1 MANDTVQLQQLDE
14 NRASAGRFGRFLI
27 CGAVYARNLGDGVI
41 AECMAHVLRSM
52 SDDAS
57 IVFVDLSGRTNYSSV
72 SIRGK
77 ETILKFLRIAP
88 RAVGRVVLIGGIVK
102 FLAQR
107 AAPAWRSLFNDG
119 DLVIIGGG
127 HLLSDFNLN
136 FPSKLALLTH
146 YASRAGAS
154 VAIYGVGVSRHWTP
168 TGTRLLKRVARSAAT
183 IAVRDEQSAAYLA
196 NHLTGLRRTISLTVD
211 PGYLAKG
218 VYGDARAPGR
228 GVGLNVSDPAELS
241 SYGGGAS
248 SLPDYDGFWIK
259 LAKHYAAQGRP
270 VSLFTN
276 GADEDESYLKRIETM
291 LGTDVGD
298 RISIV
303 PRATDPTVLVG
314 TIKGLELLIGHRL
327 HAHIVAFAYSIPSVA
342 LGWDEKIIAQL
353 TLMGRSAFVIPFEAP
368 DAAQTIALGSESE
381 ALPIDQKLRQQL
393 EISARDGI
401 ISMITDA
408 DLRRL
413 TARN

>member
-1 MANDTVQLQQLDE
+1 MANDTVQLQQLDV
-14 NRASAGRFGRFLI
+14 NSVGARRFGRFLI

-52 SDDAS
+52 SDDAPV
-57 IVFVDLSGRTNYSSV
+57 VFVDLSGRTSYSSV

-77 ETILKFLRIAP
+77 EAILKFLRMAP

-146 YASRAGAS
+146 YATRAGAS
-154 VAIYGVGVSRHWTP
+154 VAIYGVGVSRRWTP

-183 IAVRDEQSAAYLA
+183 VAVRDEQSATNL
-196 NHLTGLRRTISLTVD
+196 NSHLTGLSKTISLTVD

-218 VYGDARAPGR
+218 VYGDAHPAGR

-241 SYGGGAS
+241 SYGSDAS
-248 SLPDYDGFWIK
+248 SRPDYDSFWIE

-291 LGTDVGD
+291 LGSDLGD
-298 RISIV
+298 QISIV
-303 PRATDPTVLVG
+303 PRAADPTVLVG

-342 LGWDEKIIAQL
+342 LGWDEKIVAQL
-353 TLMGRSAFVIPFEAP
+353 ALMGRSAFVIPFETP
-368 DAAQTIALGSESE
+368 DAARTIALGTESE
-381 ALPIDQKLRQQL
+381 ALPINQRLRQQL
-393 EISARDGI
+393 ENSARDGI
-401 ISMITDA
+401 VGMIADA
-408 DLRRL
+408 DLARR